1 MASNMKPYVFR
12 SLIRS
17 FVLMPSA
24 EMAIAGSDRCLLGL
38 FPTLMGDLFP
48 GLYAGWLSS
57 RNIRFR
63 VSM

>member
-38 FPTLMGDLFP
+38 FPTLADGLFP
-48 GLYAGWLSS
+48 GLYAG
-57 RNIRFR
+57 
-63 VSM
+63 